1 MTDYINLIKSLES
14 PYRFNHSLNVAKSAV
29 ILAKKYNADVSK
41 AYTCGILHDIAKDID
56 KSEQLDLISEA
67 GICLTPVELVNPKL
81 WHAKA
86 GAAYLKTKLN
96 ITDEDMLN
104 AVSFHTTARANMSM
118 LEKVIYIADYIS
130 DERNYNGVDEMREAA
145 EISLEQAMFVALKFT
160 LSDLSQK
167 SVVISPDSVDAYNDI
182 TINYFLKGKII

>member
-1 MTDYINLIKSLES
+1 MTDYINLIKSMES

-29 ILAKKYNADVSK
+29 MLAEKYNANIDK

-56 KSEQLDLISEA
+56 KAEQLKIISDA
-67 GICLTPVELVNPKL
+67 GMCLSPIELVNPKL

-86 GAAYLKTKLN
+86 GKAYLKTKLN
-96 ITDEDMLN
+96 ITDADMLN
-104 AVSFHTTARANMSM
+104 AVSFHTTARAGMSV

-130 DERNYNGVDEMREAA
+130 DERDYNGVEEMREAA
-145 EISLEQAMFVALKFT
+145 EKSLEKAMFIALKFT
-160 LSDLSQK
+160 LSDLSKK

-182 TINYFLKGKII
+182 NINYYMKGKLV